1 MLRSYINQL
10 LLAFRY
16 FTMVQVFPTPALN
29 LRHMYAVVGAHR
41 VTGPYEPT
49 VVFTVQTDYGVTL
62 KIYLP
67 WFNARCV
74 DDADIDVRKLGRK
87 K

>member
-1 MLRSYINQL
+1 MRPGYINQL
-10 LLAFRY
+10 LLAFRCY
-16 FTMVQVFPTPALN
+16 TKGHVAPLPALT
-29 LRHMYAVVGAHR
+29 LRHPYPVVSVHR
-41 VTGPYEPT
+41 VTGPYVPT
-49 VVFTVQTDYGVTL
+49 VVFTLQEYYGVTL